1 MKVSIITA
9 TYNSASTIKDT
20 ILSVKQQTYKNVEHI
35 IVDGSSTDN
44 TLHLLQHFGHS
55 GPLLSEKDKGI
66 YDAMN
71 KGLAIANG
79 DIIGILNSDDF
90 YPHAHVIE
98 KVVKAMSATDC
109 DAVYG
114 DLVYVDAHHATKV
127 LRKWIAGGYSKK
139 QFYNGWMPPHPT
151 FFVKKEVYEKY
162 GNFNLEF
169 KSSSDYEL
177 LLRFMFL
184 NDIKVKYLPGVL
196 VHMRAGGHSNRS
208 LRNRLAAHKE
218 DYMAWSSN
226 GISPKWYTL
235 AMKPLRKIKQYIVGN
250 KNSYSN
256 QVFFKNLFPHQQ
268 GTHPQQTSNQL

>member
-20 ILSVKQQTYKNVEHI
+20 VLSVTQQSYKDIEHI
-35 IVDGSSTDN
+35 IVDGLSTDN
-44 TLHLLQHFGHS
+44 TVNIIQHFGHV
-55 GPLLSEKDKGI
+55 GPLLSEKDNGI

-71 KGLAIANG
+71 KGLSIATG

-98 KVVKAMSATDC
+98 KVVKAMSTPDC
-109 DAVYG
+109 DACYG

-127 LRKWIAGGYSKK
+127 LRKWIAGDYSKK

-151 FFVKKEVYEKY
+151 FFVKREVYEKY
-162 GNFNLEF
+162 GNFNLQF

-196 VHMRAGGHSNRS
+196 VHMRTGGQSNRS
-208 LRNRLAAHKE
+208 LKNRIAAHKE
-218 DYMAWSSN
+218 DYLAWSSN
-226 GISPKWYTL
+226 GLSPKWYTL
-235 AMKPLRKIKQYIVGN
+235 AMKPLRKIKQYVVGSKHN
-250 KNSYSN
+250 YSN
-256 QVFFKNLFPHQQ
+256 QLFFRNLFPPTQNPHS
-268 GTHPQQTSNQL
+268 QQTSNQV